1 MSTTTAAPLNPG
13 HIDAPPLRGNFTDE
27 ASTHIHLAESLA
39 SILCGPGIETFT
51 SYADQIQDGVLYL
64 LACEIRRA
72 RQALAA
78 ESTRSL
84 PSKGAAR

>member
-1 MSTTTAAPLNPG
+1 MSTTTAAPLDPG

-39 SILCGPGIETFT
+39 AILCGPGFESFT
-51 SYADQIQDGVLYL
+51 SHADQIQDGALYL
-64 LACEIRRA
+64 LVCEIRRA

>member
-1 MSTTTAAPLNPG
+1 MSTSTAAPLDPA
-13 HIDAPPLRGNFTDE
+13 HIDAPPMHGNFTDD

-39 SILCGPGIETFT
+39 SILCGPGFETFT

-78 ESTRSL
+78 ESTRAL
-84 PSKGAAR
+84 PSKEGAR